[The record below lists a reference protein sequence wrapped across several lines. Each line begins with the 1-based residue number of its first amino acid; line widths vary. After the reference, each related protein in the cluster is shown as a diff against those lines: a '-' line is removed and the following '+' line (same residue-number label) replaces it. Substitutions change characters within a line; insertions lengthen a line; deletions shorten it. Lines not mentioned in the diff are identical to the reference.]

1 MMAAVG
7 HIDVDRLRCYSS
19 AFSRH
24 CFEDILRYDDF
35 DHLDWL
41 YHSECGS
48 FENGITYLEY
58 LQLVYRSL
66 AKDYRC
72 EYIYKNE
79 IIHHL
84 IRHYRSKSSV
94 IFNEFRVGD
103 SVADLAFFN
112 GESRAFE
119 IKTEYDSDKRLCKQ
133 LQNYCR
139 LFDKCFLVIPHD
151 EYNHYAAIVDDC
163 IGIIAL
169 SYRSGRIVLRTVRE
183 AQLNSLV
190 DVDLLMSCC
199 RTSEYES
206 FIVRR
211 FGALPNVPIRNL
223 YSACCE
229 LMRSIPTD
237 ELKRFFL
244 SSVKRRKSELQELS
258 LLPRCLRQ
266 ICLSLNLREKE
277 SAVLI
282 EKLNSVIS

>member
-199 RTSEYES
+199 RTSEYE
-206 FIVRR
+206 
-211 FGALPNVPIRNL
+211 
-223 YSACCE
+223 